1 MRRYYFVAIGIFLIL
16 TFIAVFWLA
25 QTTLNTDIDLESVAT
40 PTERSRTD
48 VPEIGVGRPTPTP
61 IASPTPRF
69 TIEAPPGIEFPEDS
83 DPEETPNYTGGT
95 YPISLAIEELGILAA
110 VVVVQTDDTFT
121 IVTPREEVGYY
132 ALTPKIGTGGN
143 SVMIGHV
150 APGRV
155 FNKLLDAQIGQI
167 IRITDEKQQQHYYQI
182 NEIVRFPFEIGSPE
196 DHQIGFAYVY
206 DNSEERI
213 TLVTCYPEYTWTH
226 RFVVRAVPVSESVV
240 SQRQT
245 EPPANGE

>member
-25 QTTLNTDIDLESVAT
+25 QATLKPDIDLESVAT

-48 VPEIGVGRPTPTP
+48 VPEIGVGFPTPTP

-69 TIEAPPGIEFPEDS
+69 TL
-83 DPEETPNYTGGT
+83 DPLEIDVPDNENPQETPSYTSGT

-110 VVVVQTDDTFT
+110 VVVVQTDDSFT

-167 IRITDEKQQQHYYQI
+167 IRITDEKQEQHYYQI
-182 NEIVRFPFEIGSPE
+182 NEIVRFPFEVGSAE

-240 SQRQT
+240 SQRRT
-245 EPPANGE
+245 ESPGNGQ